1 MIRRMQ
7 KFATSRSA
15 YALFAALLAALL
27 SACSPSSPTAA
38 AKPAAAELATADP
51 STAKPATAESAS
63 TSDPDPNLP
72 EIVITASRLRSTPPA
87 LEPKSVRVRT
97 HSRDKSS

>member
-15 YALFAALLAALL
+15 YALAGAVLAILL
-27 SACSPSSPTAA
+27 SACPGSSPSAA
-38 AKPAAAELATADP
+38 AKPAAAELAIDQPPT
-51 STAKPATAESAS
+51 TKPATA
-63 TSDPDPNLP
+63 SDPDLQ
-72 EIVITASRLRSTPPA
+72 EIVITASRTRGAAPA
-87 LEPKSVRVRT
+87 SEPKSARVRS

>member
-7 KFATSRSA
+7 KFATSRSP
-15 YALFAALLAALL
+15 YALFAAVLAALL

-51 STAKPATAESAS
+51 STAKPATGKSAS
-63 TSDPDPNLP
+63 SSDPDLP
-72 EIVITASRLRSTPPA
+72 EIVITASRIQGGSLAS
-87 LEPKSVRVRT
+87 EPKSVRIRT